1 MEQNQLIT
9 NELSHA
15 GEESFITPEILRL
28 ASYRVASDTKFCEE
42 DFTMLA
48 DGKGCFPR
56 KDLSI
61 ISGASKAGK
70 TNLIAILLACATKA
84 KDKGKL
90 PFLERVGDEP
100 LRVMW
105 IDTEQS
111 QISTQ
116 SILNTRIAKMIGG
129 DFPEENFYVFN
140 LRRAEVDERYDLLAE
155 AVETY
160 KPDFVVIDNI
170 RDLVKDINNGTDAQ
184 VLIEGLMKMAEE
196 FECNITAVI
205 HQNRSAD
212 NRGLRGWLGT
222 ELMNKAFEVYTCQKI
237 LQKDGEKPVFCVEQT
252 LTRKY
257 DIDRPFYYILNNE
270 CLPEACDAPKT
281 RQRDENGKFVA
292 SNNNDAYTFNQKYII
307 YHHGDSSNPWEWDLH
322 SLFNDCFAGRA
333 SMGYQDLVNTA
344 MKLGQIKREKYFNK
358 VMNAAEKANVVKITT
373 DRCGRVLVV
382 PVPE

>member
-1 MEQNQLIT
+1 M
-9 NELSHA
+9 
-15 GEESFITPEILRL
+15 
-28 ASYRVASDTKFCEE
+28 
-42 DFTMLA
+42 
-48 DGKGCFPR
+48 
-56 KDLSI
+56 
-61 ISGASKAGK
+61 
-70 TNLIAILLACATKA
+70 
-84 KDKGKL
+84 
-90 PFLERVGDEP
+90 PFLERVNDEP

-270 CLPEACDAPKT
+270 CLPEVCDAPQT

-307 YHHGDSSNPWEWDLH
+307 YHHGDSSNPWEWDLR

-358 VMNAAEKANVVKITT
+358 IMNAAEKANVVKITT